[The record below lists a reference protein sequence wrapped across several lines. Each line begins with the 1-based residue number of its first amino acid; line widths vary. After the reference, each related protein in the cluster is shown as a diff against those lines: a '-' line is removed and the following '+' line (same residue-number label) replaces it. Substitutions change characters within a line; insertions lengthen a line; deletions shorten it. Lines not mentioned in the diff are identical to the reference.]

1 MVTVALAQINP
12 VVGDINGNTRRIQEA
27 MRRADDLGAQVVVVP
42 ELAVTGYPPDDLLL
56 KASFIE
62 ANLEALGQ
70 VASSSGDALAVFG
83 FVDHKD
89 GCLFN
94 AAAVCR
100 RGQVVGV
107 YHKHLLP
114 NYGVFDE
121 RRYFEPGQDHL
132 LLDTPEAVLS
142 VSVCEDAWSED
153 GPVVQQ
159 GLAGAQIV
167 ININASPYDKNKL
180 DERTAMLADRAR
192 RAGASIVY
200 VNTVGGQDELV
211 FDGSS
216 IVISPDGEV
225 VARLEQFEE
234 DFALVD
240 VPLGHR
246 DGMGATGPDPPV
258 RRVRVALPPAPSGG
272 ARGVVTKVLSVEAEI
287 YSALCLGLADYV
299 HKNGFKKV
307 VVGLSGGIDSALTAV
322 IAVDALGT
330 DCVLGVSMPSVY
342 TSSDSRGDAD
352 ALALALGIQMIEVP
366 IKHIQDAYVEALE
379 SAFGQTQ
386 EGLAEENLQARARG
400 NLLMAISNRYGH
412 LVIATGNKSEM
423 ACGYATLYGDMAGG
437 FALLKDV
444 FKTEVYA
451 LSHYRNSIST
461 VISENIL
468 TKAPSAELRPDQKDE
483 DSLPAYS
490 VLDPILEAYIEGEVG
505 VADIVELGYERDVI
519 ERVITL
525 VDRAEYKRRQAPP
538 GPKVTGKAFGRDR
551 RLPITN
557 QWREGPDENLPA
569 RATGVGGE
577 D

>member
-12 VVGDINGNTRRIQEA
+12 VVGDIDGNMRRIQDA
-27 MRRADDLGAQVVVVP
+27 VDRAEGLGAQVVVVP
-42 ELAVTGYPPDDLLL
+42 ELALTGYPPEDLLL

-62 ANLEALGQ
+62 ANQAALER
-70 VASSSGDALAVFG
+70 VASSSGDALSVIG
-83 FVDHKD
+83 FVDRRNER
-89 GCLFN
+89 LFN

-121 RRYFEPGQDHL
+121 RRYFQPGEDHL
-132 LLDTPEAVLS
+132 LVHTPEALLS

-159 GLAGAQIV
+159 GQAGAQIV

-180 DERTAMLADRAR
+180 DERTAMLANLAR

-216 IVISPDGEV
+216 LVISPDGQV
-225 VARLEQFEE
+225 VARLKQFEE

-240 VPLGHR
+240 VSPGPTEAV
-246 DGMGATGPDPPV
+246 GAEGSGAPV
-258 RRVRVALPPAPSGG
+258 RRVRAALPPASSDGVQ
-272 ARGVVTKVLSVEAEI
+272 GVVTEALPVEAEM
-287 YSALCLGLADYV
+287 YRALCLALADYAN
-299 HKNGFKKV
+299 KNSFEKV

-322 IAVDALGT
+322 IAVDALGA
-330 DCVLGVSMPSVY
+330 DCVLGVSMPSIY
-342 TSSDSRGDAD
+342 TSSGSRDDAG
-352 ALALALGIQMIEVP
+352 ALAQALGIQMIEVP
-366 IKHIQDAYVEALE
+366 IRHIQDAYLEALE
-379 SAFGQTQ
+379 SVFGQTQ

-444 FKTEVYA
+444 FKSEVYA
-451 LSHYRNSIST
+451 LSHYRNSISA
-461 VISENIL
+461 VIPDDVL
-468 TKAPSAELRPDQKDE
+468 TKAPSAELRPDQEDE

-490 VLDPILEAYIEGEVG
+490 VLDPILEAYIEREAG
-505 VADIVELGYERDVI
+505 VADIVDLGYGREVVG
-519 ERVITL
+519 RVITL

-557 QWREGPDENLPA
+557 KWRDGPDEDLPA
-569 RATGVGGE
+569 GATGGGGE

>member
-12 VVGDINGNTRRIQEA
+12 VVGDIYGNARRIQDA
-27 MRRADDLGAQVVVVP
+27 VGRAEDMGAQVVVTP
-42 ELAVTGYPPDDLLL
+42 ELALTGYPPDDLLL
-56 KASFIE
+56 KASFLE
-62 ANLEALGQ
+62 ANQAALGR
-70 VASSSGDALAVFG
+70 VAAASGEALAVIG
-83 FVDHKD
+83 FVDSRN

-94 AAAVCR
+94 AAAVCQQGR
-100 RGQVVGV
+100 VVGV

-121 RRYFEPGQDHL
+121 RRYFQPGDDHL
-132 LLDTPEAVLS
+132 LLDASEGTLS

-159 GLAGAQIV
+159 GQAGAQIV
-167 ININASPYDKNKL
+167 ININASPYDKDKL
-180 DERTAMLADRAR
+180 DERTDMLADRAL
-192 RAGASIVY
+192 RAGASVVY

-211 FDGSS
+211 FDGCSL
-216 IVISPDGEV
+216 VISPDGQV
-225 VARLEQFEE
+225 MARLKQFEE

-240 VPLGHR
+240 VPLGHAH
-246 DGMGATGPDPPV
+246 MGAEERSGARV
-258 RRVRVALPPAPSGG
+258 RRVQVTLAAPPPGK
-272 ARGVVTKVLSVEAEI
+272 ARGVVTKALSVEAEI
-287 YSALCLGLADYV
+287 YRALCLGLADYAT
-299 HKNGFKKV
+299 KNGFEKV

-322 IAVDALGT
+322 IAVDALGA

-342 TSSDSRGDAD
+342 TSSGSRDDAGT
-352 ALALALGIQMIEVP
+352 LAQALGIQLIEVP
-366 IKHIQDAYVEALE
+366 IGGIQDSYLEALE
-379 SAFGQTQ
+379 SVFGKTP

-400 NLLMAISNRYGH
+400 NILMAISNRYGH

-451 LSHYRNSIST
+451 LAHYRNAISA
-461 VISENIL
+461 VIPDNVL
-468 TKAPSAELRPDQKDE
+468 TKAPSAELRPDQKDD
-483 DSLPAYS
+483 DSLPPYS
-490 VLDPILEAYIEGEVG
+490 ALDPILEAYIEREAG
-505 VADIVELGYERDVI
+505 VADIVAMGYGRDVVGQ
-519 ERVITL
+519 VITL

-557 QWREGPDENLPA
+557 QWREGPEEDLPA
-569 RATGVGGE
+569 RATGGGE

>member
-27 MRRADDLGAQVVVVP
+27 MRRADDLGSQVVVVP

-132 LLDTPEAVLS
+132 LIDTPEAALS

-246 DGMGATGPDPPV
+246 DGMGATGPGPPV

-272 ARGVVTKVLSVEAEI
+272 ARGVVTKALSVEAEI
-287 YSALCLGLADYV
+287 YRALCLSLADYV

-352 ALALALGIQMIEVP
+352 ALALALGIQTIEVP

-557 QWREGPDENLPA
+557 QWREGPDEDLPA

>member
-1 MVTVALAQINP
+1 MITVALAQINP
-12 VVGDINGNTRRIQEA
+12 VVGDINGNTGRIQDA
-27 MRRADDLGAQVVVVP
+27 MSRADDLGAQVVVVP
-42 ELAVTGYPPDDLLL
+42 ELALTGYPPDDLLL
-56 KASFIE
+56 KASFID
-62 ANLEALGQ
+62 ANQTALER
-70 VASSSGDALAVFG
+70 VASSSGEALAVIG
-83 FVDHKD
+83 FVDRGKE
-89 GCLFN
+89 CLFN
-94 AAAVCR
+94 AAAVCQ
-100 RGQVVGV
+100 RGQVVDV

-121 RRYFEPGQDHL
+121 RRYFEPGEDHL
-132 LLDTPEAVLS
+132 LLDTPETLLS
-142 VSVCEDAWSED
+142 VSVCEDAWSVG

-180 DERTAMLADRAR
+180 DERTAMLADLAR

-211 FDGSS
+211 FDGGSL
-216 IVISPDGEV
+216 VISPNGQV
-225 VARLEQFEE
+225 VARLKRFEE
-234 DFALVD
+234 DFALVE
-240 VPLGHR
+240 VPLGR
-246 DGMGATGPDPPV
+246 SDGVKAESSGQPV
-258 RRVRVALPPAPSGG
+258 RRVPVALPQAPSSK
-272 ARGVVTKVLSVEAEI
+272 ARSVISEALSEEAEI
-287 YSALCLGLADYV
+287 YSALRLGLADYV
-299 HKNGFKKV
+299 NKNGFKKV
-307 VVGLSGGIDSALTAV
+307 VVGLSGGIDSALTAI
-322 IAVDALGT
+322 IAVDALGA
-330 DCVLGVSMPSVY
+330 DCVLGVSLPSAY
-342 TSSDSRGDAD
+342 TSSGSRDDAG
-352 ALALALGIQMIEVP
+352 ALAQALGIKMIEVP
-366 IKHIQDAYVEALE
+366 IKHIQVAYVEALA

-400 NLLMAISNRYGH
+400 NILMAISNRYGH

-444 FKTEVYA
+444 FKTEVYS
-451 LSHYRNSIST
+451 LSRYRNSISAL
-461 VISENIL
+461 IPENIL

-490 VLDPILEAYIEGEVG
+490 VLDPILEAYIEKEAG
-505 VADIVELGYERDVI
+505 VADIVDLGYRRDVV

-557 QWREGPDENLPA
+557 QWREGPDEDLPA
-569 RATGVGGE
+569 RATGEGGE